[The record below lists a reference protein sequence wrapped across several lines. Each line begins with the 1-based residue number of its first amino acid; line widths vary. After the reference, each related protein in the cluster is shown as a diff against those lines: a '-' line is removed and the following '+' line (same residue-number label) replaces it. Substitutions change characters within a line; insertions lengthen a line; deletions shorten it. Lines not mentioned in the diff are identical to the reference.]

1 MLKCWKMLVLNPTG
15 NQIDNA
21 LSFLSATQEIR
32 DHALSPR
39 FSRQLAAA
47 HRVSGHPFIDDIK
60 HLTP

>member
-1 MLKCWKMLVLNPTG
+1 MLENAGIGIRQVIN
-15 NQIDNA
+15 NA
-21 LSFLSATQEIR
+21 LSFLSVTQEIR
-32 DHALSPR
+32 DHAPSPR